1 MASEIFEHLY
11 GLEELKRNDDYQDHG
26 KLWSIDQRSFNT
38 PEAKLTDK
46 GFLYVP
52 DACLNQSC
60 KFHVDFHGCDESI
73 VSYNDTFMR

>member
-52 DACLNQSC
+52 EACLN
-60 KFHVDFHGCDESI
+60 
-73 VSYNDTFMR
+73 